1 MTFVHSSE
9 LHIGP
14 MIADNVIHFVDVA
27 VNTSS
32 RKCFNMMIDLPL
44 AAAYPSM
51 LSTFEGGEESQ
62 PEVYVTSVTR
72 SKKSKTK

>member
-9 LHIGP
+9 HIGP
-14 MIADNVIHFVDVA
+14 MADNVIHFVDVA

-44 AAAYPSM
+44 AAYP
-51 LSTFEGGEESQ
+51 TFEGGEESQ

>member
-9 LHIGP
+9 HIGP
-14 MIADNVIHFVDVA
+14 MADNGIHFVDVA

-32 RKCFNMMIDLPL
+32 RKCFSMMIDLPP
-44 AAAYPSM
+44 AAYPSV